1 MKHPSASASRH
12 LHLVASEEVQSTVD
26 YLEQWLAS
34 RRSLRPSTRRSYE
47 GHIRLHIA
55 PRIGSRPLSRL
66 TRRDLEEMFDDLLS
80 PGGRIGQAT
89 VLRVF
94 ATLSSALNHAV
105 SAGMID
111 ANPAALVELPKPDRK
126 RPEPWSA
133 SELQRFLRHCSTD
146 VDYPLFALLALRGLR
161 RGEALGLTWS
171 DVDSRAGTLR
181 IRRQLVVR
189 DGGSNLERPKSR
201 AGVRNIALD
210 PKLRAVLHHHGCQQ
224 RLDALLQGWAQGP
237 ETLVFTR
244 RSGGPRNPTQV
255 LRHFQTLVREAGL
268 RPIRLH
274 DLRHTSASLGLASG
288 ETLLEVSRRLGH
300 SSLAITADIYS
311 EVMPE
316 TAAASA
322 RRLAQHVLGDA

>member
-1 MKHPSASASRH
+1 MNYSSASASRR
-12 LHLVASEEVQSTVD
+12 LRLVPSHEGQSTAV
-26 YLEQWLAS
+26 YLEQWLSS
-34 RRSLRPSTRRSYE
+34 RRSLRQSTRRSYE

-66 TRRDLEEMFDDLLS
+66 TRQDLEEMFDDLLS
-80 PGGRIGQAT
+80 PDSRISQAT

-111 ANPAALVELPKPDRK
+111 ANPATLVELPKPDRE

-133 SELQRFLRHCSTD
+133 GELQRFLRHCSTD
-146 VDYPLFALLALRGLR
+146 ADYPLFALLALRGLR

-171 DVDSRAGTLR
+171 DVDTRAGTLR

-189 DGGSNLERPKSR
+189 DGGSSLERPKSR
-201 AGVRNIALD
+201 AGLRTIALD
-210 PKLRAVLHHHGCQQ
+210 PRLGAVLHLRGCQQ
-224 RLDALLQGWAQGP
+224 RLDALLGGWAQGP
-237 ETLVFTR
+237 ETLVFTSR
-244 RSGGPRNPTQV
+244 DGDSRNPTQV
-255 LRHFQTLVREAGL
+255 LRHFQMLAREAGL

-300 SSLAITADIYS
+300 SSLSITADIYS

-316 TAAASA
+316 TATASA
-322 RRLAQHVLGDA
+322 HRLAQHVLGDE

>member
-1 MKHPSASASRH
+1 MNHPSASASRH
-12 LHLVASEEVQSTVD
+12 LRLVASEEDQSTVD
-26 YLEQWLAS
+26 YLEQWLSS

-80 PGGRIGQAT
+80 PASRIGQAT

-111 ANPAALVELPKPDRK
+111 ANPAALVELPKPDRE

-133 SELQRFLRHCSTD
+133 SELQLFLRHCSTD
-146 VDYPLFALLALRGLR
+146 TDYPLFALLALRGLR

-171 DVDSRAGTLR
+171 DVDARAGTLR

-189 DGGSNLERPKSR
+189 DGGSSLERPKSR
-201 AGVRNIALD
+201 AGLRTIALD
-210 PKLRAVLHHHGCQQ
+210 SRLRAILHLRGCQQ
-224 RLDALLQGWAQGP
+224 RLDALLGGWSRAP
-237 ETLVFTR
+237 ETLVFT
-244 RSGGPRNPTQV
+244 SGDGDPRNPTQV
-255 LRHFQTLVREAGL
+255 LRHFQTLAREAGL

-300 SSLAITADIYS
+300 SSLAITADAYS

-316 TAAASA
+316 TAATSA
-322 RRLAQHVLGDA
+322 HRLAQHVLGDE